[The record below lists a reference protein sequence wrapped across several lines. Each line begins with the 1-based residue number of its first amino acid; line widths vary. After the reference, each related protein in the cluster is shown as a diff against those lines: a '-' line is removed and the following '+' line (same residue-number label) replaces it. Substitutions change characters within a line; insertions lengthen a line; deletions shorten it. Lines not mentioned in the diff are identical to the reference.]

1 MNFFK
6 SSKKVA
12 ATNNNNEPVDPA
24 QLRKALFESLSEADY
39 NKHDIERLKK
49 EDYAVTRYF
58 KDDTQ
63 STIDAIK
70 HVLEWRKNYNLSD
83 LKETDFPEE
92 YKKSEAFA
100 KHGHDVDKNVMIYIR
115 VKHFKKGEYPIEDVK
130 KYLAFLLDRVDRE
143 TRGDGWALCFDCT
156 DAGLSNVDMDLLKF
170 VVQALTSYF
179 VENCRYVLIYEMPW
193 ILSSIWKIVKTW
205 LPQDQRDAVK
215 FANKKEMANFIEDS
229 QLPDFI
235 KSQ

>member
-12 ATNNNNEPVDPA
+12 TANNNNEPIDAA
-24 QLRKALFESLSEADY
+24 QLRKALFESLSEADF

-58 KDDTQ
+58 KEDTQ
-63 STIDAIK
+63 STIEAIK

-83 LKETDFPEE
+83 LKESDFPEE
-92 YKKSEAFA
+92 YKKSEVFV
-100 KHGHDVDKNVMIYIR
+100 KHGHDVDNNVMIYIR
-115 VKHFKKGEYPIEDVK
+115 VKLFKKGEYPIEETK

-156 DAGLSNVDMDLLKF
+156 DAGLSNVDMELLKF
-170 VVQALTSYF
+170 VVQALSSYF
-179 VENCRYVLIYEMPW
+179 VENCRYVLTYEMPW

-215 FANKKEMANFIEDS
+215 FANKKELSNFIEES
-229 QLPDFI
+229 QLPDFL
-235 KSQ
+235 KS

>member
-12 ATNNNNEPVDPA
+12 TNNNNETADPA

-49 EDYAVTRYF
+49 EDYAVTRFF
-58 KDDTQ
+58 KEDTQ
-63 STIDAIK
+63 STVDAIK

-83 LKETDFPEE
+83 LKETDFPDEF
-92 YKKSEAFA
+92 KKSEAFV
-100 KHGHDVDKNVMIYIR
+100 KHGKDVDGNAMIFIR

-156 DAGLSNVDMDLLKF
+156 DAGLSNVDMELLKF
-170 VVQALTSYF
+170 VVQALTNYF
-179 VENCRYVLIYEMPW
+179 VENCRYVLVYEMPW
-193 ILSSIWKIVKTW
+193 ILSSIWKIVKAW
-205 LPQDQRDAVK
+205 LPQEQRDSVK
-215 FANKKEMANFIEDS
+215 FATKKEMSNFIEES
-229 QLPDFI
+229 EMPDFM
-235 KSQ
+235 KS